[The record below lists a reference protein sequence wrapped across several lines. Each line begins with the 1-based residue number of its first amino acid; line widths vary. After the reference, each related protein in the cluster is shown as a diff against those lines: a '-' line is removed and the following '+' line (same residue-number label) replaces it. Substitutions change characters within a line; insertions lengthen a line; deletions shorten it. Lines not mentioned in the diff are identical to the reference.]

1 MSFLNETFV
10 GGVDEAGRGSLVG
23 PLVVAGVSLPLSK
36 LNLLIGAG
44 VKDSKLL
51 SPSSRAELYDLIVD
65 VAEKVYTVE
74 IVPKEIDEYVL
85 HGKRLR
91 KLNYLEAEA
100 MAKVIREICA
110 EIVYVDSPDVKPERF
125 AEDIRCLLGSNV
137 KIVAEHYADRKY
149 PIVSAASIVAK
160 VIRDRRIKE
169 LEQVYGE
176 IGSGYPSDPRTV
188 AFVRGWFERK
198 GCLPEFVRVSWKCI
212 KRICSRTLDEFR

>member
-23 PLVVAGVSLPLSK
+23 PLVVAGVSLPISRLDMLVS
-36 LNLLIGAG
+36 AG

-51 SPSSRAELYDLIVD
+51 SPSSRAKLYDLIVN
-65 VAEKVYTVE
+65 VAEKVYAIE
-74 IVPKEIDEYVL
+74 IAPKEIDEYVL

-91 KLNYLEAEA
+91 KLNYLEVEA

-110 EIVYVDSPDVKPERF
+110 GIVYVDSPDVKPERF
-125 AEDIRCLLGSNV
+125 TENIRELLHSDV
-137 KIVAEHYADRKY
+137 KIIAEHYADKKY

-160 VIRDRRIKE
+160 VTRDRRIKA
-169 LEQVYGE
+169 LEQVYGT

-188 AFVRGWFERK
+188 AFVRSWLESR
-198 GCLPEFVRVSWKCI
+198 GCLPEIVRVSWKCV